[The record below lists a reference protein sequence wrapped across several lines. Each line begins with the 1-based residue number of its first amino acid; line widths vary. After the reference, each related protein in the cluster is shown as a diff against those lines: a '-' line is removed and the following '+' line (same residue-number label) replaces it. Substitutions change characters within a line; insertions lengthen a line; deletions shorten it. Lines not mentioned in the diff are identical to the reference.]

1 MLKNTY
7 RVLFILV
14 CIILIFGCNTAI
26 KVGDLVVG
34 MQSGKFFYTD
44 EITIMHH
51 LTGYGK
57 HIKRL

>member
-1 MLKNTY
+1 M
-7 RVLFILV
+7 FILV